1 MKVRFIFIIVLAFSV
16 NLYSQDQDLEELLGL
31 TLEELMDIEVV
42 TATKVYQKISSVPAT
57 VRVITAED
65 IKEKGYLT
73 LEEAVSNLPGF
84 QFRNI
89 LGFNSYVFLRGVP
102 SQNNLILIL
111 VDGVQIN
118 ELNSGGFYGGGQYNL
133 SNVKQIEVV
142 YGPASALYG
151 TNAFSGVINIITKD
165 PEDMSGP
172 QASALIGSFGT
183 RSVDLSFGHYD
194 ENYDW
199 GFSVSG
205 MLKQSEKADLIG
217 GKGDNNWTENM
228 ENFEDDIS
236 FDGKLKYKNLRFG
249 IVLQDKQASRTTN
262 YKAVGTDYL
271 DSGTNW
277 HIRFINSHL
286 KYLYDK
292 SPKWSLL
299 SQAYY
304 RNATVMNNTIAY
316 IKSVEGDT
324 GGQVGYYRPND
335 LIGFENQISYAPIEN
350 SMLIVGIDWEQERL
364 SEGFSKTYS
373 GSPAVKPPVPDKPEM
388 INNRLISGYLQGQ
401 YRFIDNVE
409 FTVGIRHDDSDYY
422 GTVNTP
428 RLGLVYVKDALTTKL
443 LYMEAF
449 RAPKPWDYTWGDGN
463 PDLQPERTKSLEIF
477 GSYQLSSHLRAGMSI
492 YKSYMESIFTKESNK
507 WVNGE
512 RINVDGMEM
521 SIDYLKGKIRAY
533 LNYSYTLSRYDDGD
547 VVPEIGKNNSNLGL
561 TYALTSNW
569 MLGVWGNYLGERVNV
584 KTISSTGSDFIDS
597 ALILNASMSLLAT
610 SGFDLHL
617 YVKNLLDTKYYHT
630 SNRPPERYRQPQR
643 TLLLKVIYSL

>member
-1 MKVRFIFIIVLAFSV
+1 MKTLFVIITLLAFSI

-31 TLEELMDIEVV
+31 TIEELMDIEVV
-42 TATKVYQKISSVPAT
+42 TATKIYQKISKVPAT
-57 VRVITAED
+57 VRVITAEE
-65 IKEKGYLT
+65 IKQKGYLT

-89 LGFNSYVFLRGVP
+89 LGFNSYIFLRGVP
-102 SQNNLILIL
+102 SQNNLILVL

-118 ELNSGGFYGGGQYNL
+118 ELNSGGFYGGGQFNL

-151 TNAFSGVINIITKD
+151 TNAFSGVINIITTD

-183 RSVDLSFGHYD
+183 RNIDFSLGHYD
-194 ENYDW
+194 ESYDW

-205 MLKQSEKADLIG
+205 MLKQSEKADLRG
-217 GKGDNNWTENM
+217 GKGDNNWTEDM

-236 FDGKLKYKNLRFG
+236 FDGKLKYKNIRFG

-316 IKSVEGDT
+316 IRSVEGI
-324 GGQVGYYRPND
+324 GQVGYYRPND
-335 LIGFENQISYAPIEN
+335 LIGFENQISYTPIEN

-364 SEGFSKTYS
+364 SEGFSKSYS
-373 GSPAVKPPVPDKPEM
+373 GSPDENPPVPAKPGM
-388 INNRLISGYLQGQ
+388 TNNRLISGYLQAQ
-401 YRFIDNVE
+401 YRFVDNVE
-409 FTVGIRHDDSDYY
+409 FTVGIRHDNSDYY

-428 RLGLVYVKDALTTKL
+428 RLGLVYAKNALTAKL

-463 PDLQPERTKSLEIF
+463 PDLQPERVKSLEIS
-477 GSYQLSSHLRAGMSI
+477 GAYQLSSHLRAGMSV
-492 YKSYMESIFTKESNK
+492 YKSFLESILTKEGNM
-507 WVNGE
+507 WVNGD
-512 RINVDGMEM
+512 RINADGIEMTVDY
-521 SIDYLKGKIRAY
+521 IKGKINAY
-533 LNYSYTLSRYDDGD
+533 LNYTYTLSRYEDGD
-547 VVPEIGKNNSNLGL
+547 AVPEIGENNSNLGI
-561 TYALTSNW
+561 TYAFSSNCR
-569 MLGVWGNYLGERVNV
+569 LGLWSNYLGTRKNANI
-584 KTISSTGSDFIDS
+584 ISTTDGDIVDD
-597 ALILNASMSLLAT
+597 ALILNASVSLLAIQ
-610 SGFDLHL
+610 GFDFHL
-617 YVKNLLDTKYYHT
+617 YLKNLLDTEYYHT
-630 SNRPPERYRQPQR
+630 SNRPPDRYRQPQR
-643 TLLLKVIYSL
+643 TLIFKIIYSL

>member
-1 MKVRFIFIIVLAFSV
+1 MKTLFVIITLLAFSI

-31 TLEELMDIEVV
+31 TIEELMDVEVI
-42 TATKVYQKISSVPAT
+42 TATKTYQKISRVPAT
-57 VRVITAED
+57 VRVITAEE
-65 IKEKGYLT
+65 IKQKGYLT
-73 LEEAVSNLPGF
+73 LEEAISNLPGF

-89 LGFNSYVFLRGVP
+89 VGFNSYVFLRGVP

-118 ELNSGGFYGGGQYNL
+118 ELNSGGFYGGGQFNL

-151 TNAFSGVINIITKD
+151 TNAFSGVINIITRD

-172 QASALIGSFGT
+172 QASVLIGNFGT
-183 RSVDLSFGHYD
+183 RNVDFSLGHYD

-205 MLKQSEKADLIG
+205 MLKQSEKADLG
-217 GKGDNNWTENM
+217 GVKGDNNWTEDM

-236 FDGKLKYKNLRFG
+236 IDGKLKYKNLSFG
-249 IVLQDKQASRTTN
+249 VVFQDKQASRTTN
-262 YKAVGTDYL
+262 YKSVGTDTL
-271 DSGTNW
+271 DTGTNW

-299 SQAYY
+299 SQVYY
-304 RNATVMNNTIAY
+304 RNATVMNNTIA
-316 IKSVEGDT
+316 IIRSAEGI
-324 GGQVGYYRPND
+324 GQVSYYRPND
-335 LIGFENQISYAPIEN
+335 LIGIENQISYAPVEN

-409 FTVGIRHDDSDYY
+409 FTVGIRHDNSDYY

-428 RLGLVYVKDALTTKL
+428 RLGLVYAKDALTAKL

-463 PDLQPERTKSLEIF
+463 PDLQPERTKSFEIF
-477 GSYQLSSHLRAGMSI
+477 GAYQLSSHLRAGMSV
-492 YKSYMESIFTKESNK
+492 YKSFTESILTKEGNR
-507 WVNGE
+507 WVNGD
-512 RINVDGMEM
+512 RINADGMEM
-521 SIDYLKGKIRAY
+521 TVDYIKGKIKSY
-533 LNYSYTLSRYDDGD
+533 LNYTYTLSRYKNGD
-547 VVPEIGKNNSNLGL
+547 VVPEIGENNSNLGI
-561 TYALTSNW
+561 TYAFLSNCR
-569 MLGVWGNYLGERVNV
+569 LGLWGNYLGERTNCD
-584 KTISSTGSDFIDS
+584 TISTTGSDIVDD
-597 ALILNASMSLLAT
+597 ALILNASISLLAIQ
-610 SGFDLHL
+610 GFDFHL
-617 YVKNLLDTKYYHT
+617 YLKNLLDTEYYHT
-630 SNRPPERYRQPQR
+630 SNRLPDRYRQPQR
-643 TLLLKVIYSL
+643 TLIFKIMYSL